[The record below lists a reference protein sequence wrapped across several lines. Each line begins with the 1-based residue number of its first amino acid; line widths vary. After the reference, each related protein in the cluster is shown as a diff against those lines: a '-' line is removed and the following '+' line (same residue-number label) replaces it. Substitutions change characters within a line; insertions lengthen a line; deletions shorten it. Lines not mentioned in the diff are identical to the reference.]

1 MASLMDR
8 IRTRLLPAALTAAGI
23 SLVAAGLLGYSDPT
37 AARAPSLDPLLSP
50 SPGASSS
57 LLQIPS
63 FTPQPSAS
71 AAAAPRVATRV
82 VIPALGIDLPVL
94 RGTDAFPLC
103 DAAMYLAD
111 LHQPGQKGATYIYAH
126 ARVGMFLPILNASK
140 IDNGK
145 RMIGMIVQVFT
156 SDDVLFLYEVIAV
169 RRHQTSLNDAIA
181 ATTPQLWLQTS
192 EGINQTFPKVQ
203 LVAKPLSSI
212 PADHGQAHPV
222 GHPYVCS

>member
-1 MASLMDR
+1 MDR

-37 AARAPSLDPLLSP
+37 AARAPSLDPLFSP

-94 RGTDAFPLC
+94 RGTDGFPLC

-156 SDDVLFLYEVIAV
+156 SDDLRGHQPDVPEGPA
-169 RRHQTSLNDAIA
+169 RREA
-181 ATTPQLWLQTS
+181 ALQHPGRS
-192 EGINQTFPKVQ
+192 RPGSSGR
-203 LVAKPLSSI
+203 APLRL
-212 PADHGQAHPV
+212 
-222 GHPYVCS
+222 

>member
-1 MASLMDR
+1 MLHGEYDVYTMVILGFRNPLAS
-8 IRTRLLPAALTAAGI
+8 GFY
-23 SLVAAGLLGYSDPT
+23 V
-37 AARAPSLDPLLSP
+37 
-50 SPGASSS
+50 
-57 LLQIPS
+57 
-63 FTPQPSAS
+63 
-71 AAAAPRVATRV
+71 
-82 VIPALGIDLPVL
+82 
-94 RGTDAFPLC
+94 
-103 DAAMYLAD
+103 
-111 LHQPGQKGATYIYAH
+111 
-126 ARVGMFLPILNASK
+126 VGMFLPILNASK

-222 GHPYVCS
+222 AHPYVCS